1 MLYLKLQ
8 SVLVFCGLLVLFG
21 SLDVIFQTVEII
33 KNEDTSYEDLDMVDE
48 TQRLMFL
55 GSGMMM
61 ILGAMLLH
69 LLHHIHS

>member
-1 MLYLKLQ
+1 ML
-8 SVLVFCGLLVLFG
+8 VLCGLLVLFG